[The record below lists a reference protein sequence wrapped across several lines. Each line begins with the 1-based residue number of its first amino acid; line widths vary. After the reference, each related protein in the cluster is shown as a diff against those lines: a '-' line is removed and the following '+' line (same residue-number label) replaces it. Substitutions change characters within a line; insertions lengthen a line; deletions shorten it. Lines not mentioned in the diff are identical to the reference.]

1 MRKNEAMMKKP
12 VKSTRAS
19 TSRIIDLDKTVN
31 SIEELLSQKYGSDP
45 FDSSID
51 YNKSDSDFKPWG
63 SRENSGRT
71 SPTEKLKT
79 FSFQQVVNK
88 KKEEENWK
96 ISYKQNYI
104 VINLHQ

>member
-1 MRKNEAMMKKP
+1 MDISTQAVMDRAAEKQEKYAKEQRQKLHTEAMLQARTRMMRKNEAMMKKP

-51 YNKSDSDFKPWG
+51 YNKSDSDFKP
-63 SRENSGRT
+63 
-71 SPTEKLKT
+71 
-79 FSFQQVVNK
+79 
-88 KKEEENWK
+88 
-96 ISYKQNYI
+96 
-104 VINLHQ
+104 